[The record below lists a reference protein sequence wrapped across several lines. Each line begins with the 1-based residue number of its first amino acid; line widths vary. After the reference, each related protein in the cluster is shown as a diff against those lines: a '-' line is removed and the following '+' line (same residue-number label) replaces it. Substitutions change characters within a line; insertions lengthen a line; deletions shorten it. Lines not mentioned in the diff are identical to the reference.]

1 MLSHSYGGI
10 RLHLVQGVKEDETKK
25 CLVSKHEVW
34 VDRSRDLSVFL
45 RILTIS
51 EG

>member
-1 MLSHSYGGI
+1 MLSHSYGGT

-25 CLVSKHEVW
+25 CLVSKHQVW
-34 VDRSRDLSVFL
+34 VDCSREVSVFL
-45 RILTIS
+45 RTLTIS